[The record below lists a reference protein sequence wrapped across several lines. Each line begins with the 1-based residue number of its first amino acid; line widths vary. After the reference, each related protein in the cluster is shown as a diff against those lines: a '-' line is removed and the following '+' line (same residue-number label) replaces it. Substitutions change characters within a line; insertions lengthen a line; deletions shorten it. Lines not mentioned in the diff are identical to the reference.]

1 MKTNPIIQ
9 AGEAVG
15 GLGALARILS
25 VSAPTVSQWKS
36 GIRPIPAE
44 RCVEIEQVT
53 NGQVT
58 RKDLRPDDWAQ
69 IWPELIEKEAA

>member
-15 GLGALARILS
+15 GLGVLARILS

-44 RCVEIEQVT
+44 RCVEIEQAT
-53 NGQVT
+53 SGQVT
-58 RKDLRPDDWAQ
+58 RKDLRPDDWQQ
-69 IWPELIEKEAA
+69 IWPELIGKKAA